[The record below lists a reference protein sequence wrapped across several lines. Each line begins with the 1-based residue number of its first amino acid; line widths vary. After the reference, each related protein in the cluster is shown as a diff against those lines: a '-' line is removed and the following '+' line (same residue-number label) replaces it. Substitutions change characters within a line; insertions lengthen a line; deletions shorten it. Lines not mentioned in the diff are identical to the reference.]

1 MSKEA
6 RNPVHCENSAYVER
20 IALMGYCEIKGV
32 SVYKIQPVRLSL
44 LHHPDFAD
52 EDIEISERV
61 SNLLRVTQPVR
72 GRTGCHLGVKPADY
86 VLYFCSESKIFDKNS
101 GEIR

>member
-20 IALMGYCEIKGV
+20 IALMGYCEIKWV

-44 LHHPDFAD
+44 LYCPDFAD
-52 EDIEISERV
+52 EDIESGERV

-72 GRTGCHLGVKPADY
+72 GRTGCHLGVKPADC
-86 VLYFCSESKIFDKNS
+86 VLYLCPESKIFDKNS
-101 GEIR
+101 DDL